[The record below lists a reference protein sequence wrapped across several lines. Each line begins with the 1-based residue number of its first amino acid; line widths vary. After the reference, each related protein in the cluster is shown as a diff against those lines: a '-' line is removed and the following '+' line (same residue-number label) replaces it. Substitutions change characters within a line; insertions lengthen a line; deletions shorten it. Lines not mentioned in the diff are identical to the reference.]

1 MIARFASTTPAAAL
15 ITGGLFLGMIGL
27 IRAEFT
33 PREVAENSDFT
44 IAPVVEDIETIERS
58 VVIDAV
64 ERVVTPPPAPRIDI
78 QTADAPDV
86 PIATVGGAV
95 PDFTPVKIV
104 STNFAIVIPDG
115 DVQPLVRIPHAMPA
129 GADRSGHCNMVF
141 DVDPSGSPFNIRPSC
156 SARIFQRPSVRA
168 VEKWKYQPKIEG
180 GVAVSRS
187 GVTTRL
193 TYDLMDERGVRIPE

>member
-1 MIARFASTTPAAAL
+1 MLTRFASTAPAAAL

-27 IRAEFT
+27 IRAEFV
-33 PREVAENSDFT
+33 PREVAENSDFS
-44 IAPVVEDIETIERS
+44 IAPVVEDIETVERS

-78 QTADAPDV
+78 QAADAPDV

-95 PDFTPVKIV
+95 PDFRPIPITTA
-104 STNFAIVIPDG
+104 SFAIIAPDA
-115 DVQPLVRIPHAMPA
+115 DVQPLVRIPHVMPA
-129 GADRSGHCNMVF
+129 GAERSGHCDMVF

-168 VEKWKYQPKIEG
+168 VQKWKYQPKIEN
-180 GVAVSRS
+180 GVAVARS
-187 GVTTRL
+187 GVSTRL
-193 TYDLMDERGVRIPE
+193 TYDLTDDRGVWIPE